1 MTRYEEPIF
10 ASPSSLRYLQTSL
23 VTSTES
29 NNHAN
34 CNTVNLQFMDWKIGR
49 KSIFESHGLKV
60 ESNDDILESLIGEN
74 YHFNYLKNSKFK

>member
-1 MTRYEEPIF
+1 
-10 ASPSSLRYLQTSL
+10 
-23 VTSTES
+23 
-29 NNHAN
+29 
-34 CNTVNLQFMDWKIGR
+34 MDWKIGR